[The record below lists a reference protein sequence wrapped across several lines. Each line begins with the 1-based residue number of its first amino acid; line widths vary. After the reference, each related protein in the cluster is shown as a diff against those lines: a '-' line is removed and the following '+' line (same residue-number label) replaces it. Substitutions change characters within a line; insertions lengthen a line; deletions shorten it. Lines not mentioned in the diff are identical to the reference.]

1 MMILTRLTFY
11 LLILISF
18 SQAAVFDLEALMAM
32 TEKDERQKVAPPAQA
47 SPEQRA
53 FIRKWSEIGP
63 LYERQLILR
72 RQIDDQVNNIDE
84 EEFNEPTSWMDM
96 FRKKKDSPRV
106 AGLKR
111 QLKKVEKELSD
122 ITDRLWRY
130 YKEQAEENR

>member
-1 MMILTRLTFY
+1 MIHSLIVALALALTTA
-11 LLILISF
+11 
-18 SQAAVFDLEALMAM
+18 QAAVFDLEALMAM

-47 SPEQRA
+47 SPAQRA

-72 RQIDDQVNNIDE
+72 RQIDDLVNNIDE

-122 ITDRLWRY
+122 ITDKLWRY

>member
-1 MMILTRLTFY
+1 MKMLFTVLF
-11 LLILISF
+11 LIGF
-18 SQAAVFDLEALMAM
+18 SAQAAVFDLEALMAM
-32 TEKDERQKVAPPAQA
+32 TQKDERQKVTPPAQA

-63 LYERQLILR
+63 LFERQLILS
-72 RQIDDQVNNIDE
+72 RQIDDLKNNIEE

-111 QLKKVEKELSD
+111 QLKRADKELSD
-122 ITDRLWRY
+122 ITNKLWLY
-130 YKEQAEENR
+130 YEEQAEEKR

>member
-1 MMILTRLTFY
+1 MKRLLTVLF
-11 LLILISF
+11 LIGLSA
-18 SQAAVFDLEALMAM
+18 QAAVFDLEALMAM

-63 LYERQLILR
+63 LFERQLILSR
-72 RQIDDQVNNIDE
+72 KIDDLTNNIE
-84 EEFNEPTSWMDM
+84 EIEFNEPTSWLDM

-111 QLKKVEKELSD
+111 QLKKADKELSD
-122 ITDRLWRY
+122 ITNKLWLY
-130 YKEQAEENR
+130 YEEQAEEKR

>member
-1 MMILTRLTFY
+1 MKRLFAV
-11 LLILISF
+11 LFLIALSA
-18 SQAAVFDLEALMAM
+18 QAAVFDLEALMAM

-63 LYERQLILR
+63 LYERQLILG
-72 RQIDDQVNNIDE
+72 RQIDDLINNIDE

-122 ITDRLWRY
+122 ITDKLWQY

>member
-1 MMILTRLTFY
+1 MIYSLIVALALTFTAA
-11 LLILISF
+11 
-18 SQAAVFDLEALMAM
+18 QAAVFDLEALMAM

-72 RQIDDQVNNIDE
+72 RQIDDLVNNIDE

-96 FRKKKDSPRV
+96 FRKKKVSPRV

>member
-1 MMILTRLTFY
+1 MIYSLIVALALTFTAA
-11 LLILISF
+11 
-18 SQAAVFDLEALMAM
+18 QAAVFNLEALMAM

-63 LYERQLILR
+63 HYERQLILL
-72 RQIDDQVNNIDE
+72 RQIDDLVNNIDE

-96 FRKKKDSPRV
+96 FRKRKDSPRV

>member
-1 MMILTRLTFY
+1 MIYSLIVTLALTFTAA
-11 LLILISF
+11 
-18 SQAAVFDLEALMAM
+18 QAAVFDLEALMAM

-72 RQIDDQVNNIDE
+72 RQIDDLVNNIDE

-122 ITDRLWRY
+122 ITYKLWRY

>member
-1 MMILTRLTFY
+1 MIYSLIVALALTFTAA
-11 LLILISF
+11 
-18 SQAAVFDLEALMAM
+18 QAAVFDLEALMAM
-32 TEKDERQKVAPPAQA
+32 TEKDERQKVAPPPQA

-63 LYERQLILR
+63 LYERQLILG
-72 RQIDDQVNNIDE
+72 RQIDDLINNIDE

>member
-1 MMILTRLTFY
+1 MIKG
-11 LLILISF
+11 LLAFIILAFATAS
-18 SQAAVFDLEALMAM
+18 AAVFDLEALMAM

-63 LYERQLILR
+63 LYERQLILG
-72 RQIDDQVNNIDE
+72 RQIDDLINNIDE
-84 EEFNEPTSWMDM
+84 EEFNEPTSWTDM

-111 QLKKVEKELSD
+111 RLKKAEKELSD

>member
-1 MMILTRLTFY
+1 MIHSLIVALALALTTAH
-11 LLILISF
+11 
-18 SQAAVFDLEALMAM
+18 AAVFDLEALMAM
-32 TEKDERQKVAPPAQA
+32 TQKDEQQKVAPPSQA

-63 LYERQLILR
+63 LFERQLILS
-72 RQIDDQVNNIDE
+72 RQIDDLKNNIEE

-111 QLKKVEKELSD
+111 QLKKADKELSD
-122 ITDRLWRY
+122 ITNRLWLY
-130 YKEQAEENR
+130 YEEQAEEKR

>member
-1 MMILTRLTFY
+1 MFLVPA
-11 LLILISF
+11 
-18 SQAAVFDLEALMAM
+18 QAAVFDLEALMAM

-72 RQIDDQVNNIDE
+72 RQIDDLVNNIDE

-106 AGLKR
+106 AGFKR

-122 ITDRLWRY
+122 ITDKLWRY
-130 YKEQAEENR
+130 YKEQAEEKR

>member
-1 MMILTRLTFY
+1 MKRILA
-11 LLILISF
+11 LLLVVGLSA
-18 SQAAVFDLEALMAM
+18 QAAVFDLEALMAM

-63 LYERQLILR
+63 LYERQLILG
-72 RQIDDQVNNIDE
+72 RQIDDLVNNIDE

-122 ITDRLWRY
+122 ITDKLWLY
-130 YKEQAEENR
+130 YEEQAEEKR

>member
-1 MMILTRLTFY
+1 MIQKI
-11 LLILISF
+11 ILCLAMF
-18 SQAAVFDLEALMAM
+18 LVPAQAAVFDLEALMAM

-72 RQIDDQVNNIDE
+72 RQIDDLVNNIDE

-111 QLKKVEKELSD
+111 QLKKADKELSD
-122 ITDRLWRY
+122 ITDKLWLY
-130 YKEQAEENR
+130 YEEQAEEKR

>member
-1 MMILTRLTFY
+1 MKRLFAV
-11 LLILISF
+11 LFLIGLSA
-18 SQAAVFDLEALMAM
+18 QAAVFDLEALMAM

-63 LYERQLILR
+63 LYERQLILS
-72 RQIDDQVNNIDE
+72 RQIDDLTNNIE
-84 EEFNEPTSWMDM
+84 EIEFNEPTSWMDM

-111 QLKKVEKELSD
+111 QLKKADKELSD
-122 ITDRLWRY
+122 ITNKLWLY
-130 YKEQAEENR
+130 YEEQAEEKR

>member
-1 MMILTRLTFY
+1 MIYSLIVALALTFTAA
-11 LLILISF
+11 
-18 SQAAVFDLEALMAM
+18 QAAVFDLEALMAM

-63 LYERQLILR
+63 LYERQLILS
-72 RQIDDQVNNIDE
+72 RQIDDLINNIDE

-111 QLKKVEKELSD
+111 QLKKAEKELSD
-122 ITDRLWRY
+122 ITNKLWRY
-130 YKEQAEENR
+130 YKEQAEVNR

>member
-1 MMILTRLTFY
+1 MIYSLIVALALTFTAA
-11 LLILISF
+11 
-18 SQAAVFDLEALMAM
+18 QAAVFDLEALMAM

-72 RQIDDQVNNIDE
+72 RQIDDLVNNIDE

-111 QLKKVEKELSD
+111 QLKKAEKELSD
-122 ITDRLWRY
+122 ITDKLWRY

>member
-1 MMILTRLTFY
+1 MIYSLIVALALTFTAA
-11 LLILISF
+11 
-18 SQAAVFDLEALMAM
+18 QAAVFDLEALMAM

-72 RQIDDQVNNIDE
+72 RQIDDLVNNIDE

-122 ITDRLWRY
+122 ITDKLWRY

>member
-1 MMILTRLTFY
+1 MIYSLIVALALTFTAA
-11 LLILISF
+11 
-18 SQAAVFDLEALMAM
+18 QAAVFDLEALMAM

-63 LYERQLILR
+63 LYERQLILG
-72 RQIDDQVNNIDE
+72 RQIDDLINNIDE

-111 QLKKVEKELSD
+111 QLKKAEKELSD

>member
-1 MMILTRLTFY
+1 MIYSLIVTLALTFTAA
-11 LLILISF
+11 
-18 SQAAVFDLEALMAM
+18 QAAVFDLEALMAM
-32 TEKDERQKVAPPAQA
+32 TQKDEQQKVAPPAQA

-63 LYERQLILR
+63 LYERQLILG
-72 RQIDDQVNNIDE
+72 RQIDDLINNIDE

>member
-1 MMILTRLTFY
+1 MIIRLAFLFAVLGSTNA
-11 LLILISF
+11 
-18 SQAAVFDLEALMAM
+18 QAAVFDLEALMAM
-32 TEKDERQKVAPPAQA
+32 TQKDERQKVAPPAQA

-63 LYERQLILR
+63 LFERQLILR
-72 RQIDDQVNNIDE
+72 RQIDDLVNNIDE

-111 QLKKVEKELSD
+111 QLKEVEKELFD
-122 ITDRLWRY
+122 ITDKLWRY

>member
-1 MMILTRLTFY
+1 MIHSLIVALALALTTA
-11 LLILISF
+11 
-18 SQAAVFDLEALMAM
+18 QAAVFDLEALMAM

-63 LYERQLILR
+63 LFERQLILS
-72 RQIDDQVNNIDE
+72 RQIDDLKNNIEE

-111 QLKKVEKELSD
+111 QLKKADKELSD
-122 ITDRLWRY
+122 ITNRLWLY
-130 YKEQAEENR
+130 YEEQAEEKR

>member
-1 MMILTRLTFY
+1 MKRLLAVLFLIIL
-11 LLILISF
+11 SA
-18 SQAAVFDLEALMAM
+18 QAAVFDLEALMAM

-47 SPEQRA
+47 SQEQRA

-63 LYERQLILR
+63 LFERQLILS
-72 RQIDDQVNNIDE
+72 RQIDDLTNNIE
-84 EEFNEPTSWMDM
+84 EIEFNEPTSWLDM

-111 QLKKVEKELSD
+111 QLKKADKELSD
-122 ITDRLWRY
+122 ITDKLWRY

>member
-1 MMILTRLTFY
+1 MIHSLIVALALALTTA
-11 LLILISF
+11 
-18 SQAAVFDLEALMAM
+18 QAAVFDLEALMAM

-63 LYERQLILR
+63 LFERQLILS
-72 RQIDDQVNNIDE
+72 RQIDDLTNNIDE
-84 EEFNEPTSWMDM
+84 EEFNEPTSWLDM

-111 QLKKVEKELSD
+111 QLKKADKELSD
-122 ITDRLWRY
+122 ITNRLWLY
-130 YKEQAEENR
+130 YEEQAEEKR

>member
-1 MMILTRLTFY
+1 MKTIASLFALFFMVL
-11 LLILISF
+11 SA
-18 SQAAVFDLEALMAM
+18 QAAVFDLEALMAM
-32 TEKDERQKVAPPAQA
+32 TEKDERQRVAPPAQA
-47 SPEQRA
+47 SPEERA

-72 RQIDDQVNNIDE
+72 RQIDDLVNNIDE
-84 EEFNEPTSWMDM
+84 EEFNEPTSWLDM

-111 QLKKVEKELSD
+111 QLKKADKELSD
-122 ITDRLWRY
+122 ITDKLWRY

>member
-1 MMILTRLTFY
+1 MKTIASLFALFFMVL
-11 LLILISF
+11 SA
-18 SQAAVFDLEALMAM
+18 QAAVFDLEALMAM
-32 TEKDERQKVAPPAQA
+32 TQKDEQQKVAPPAQA

-63 LYERQLILR
+63 LFERQLILS
-72 RQIDDQVNNIDE
+72 RQIDDLTNNIE
-84 EEFNEPTSWMDM
+84 EIEFNEPTSWMDM

-122 ITDRLWRY
+122 ITDKLWRY

>member
-1 MMILTRLTFY
+1 MKTIASLFALFFMVL
-11 LLILISF
+11 SA
-18 SQAAVFDLEALMAM
+18 QAVVFDLEALMAM

-63 LYERQLILR
+63 LFERQLILS
-72 RQIDDQVNNIDE
+72 RQIDDLKNNIEE

-111 QLKKVEKELSD
+111 QLKKADKELSD
-122 ITDRLWRY
+122 ITNKLWLY
-130 YKEQAEENR
+130 YEKQAEEKR

>member
-1 MMILTRLTFY
+1 MKRIMFY
-11 LLILISF
+11 SVLFFIGLSAH
-18 SQAAVFDLEALMAM
+18 AAVFDLEALMAM

-63 LYERQLILR
+63 LFERQLILSR
-72 RQIDDQVNNIDE
+72 KIDDLTNNIE
-84 EEFNEPTSWMDM
+84 EIEFNEPTSWLDM

-111 QLKKVEKELSD
+111 QLKKADKELSD
-122 ITDRLWRY
+122 ITNRLWLY
-130 YKEQAEENR
+130 YEEQAEEKR

>member
-1 MMILTRLTFY
+1 MIYSLIVTLALTFTAA
-11 LLILISF
+11 
-18 SQAAVFDLEALMAM
+18 QAAVFDLEALMAM

-47 SPEQRA
+47 SPEQWA

-72 RQIDDQVNNIDE
+72 RQIDDLVNNIDE

-111 QLKKVEKELSD
+111 QLKKVEKELTD
-122 ITDRLWRY
+122 ITDKLCRY